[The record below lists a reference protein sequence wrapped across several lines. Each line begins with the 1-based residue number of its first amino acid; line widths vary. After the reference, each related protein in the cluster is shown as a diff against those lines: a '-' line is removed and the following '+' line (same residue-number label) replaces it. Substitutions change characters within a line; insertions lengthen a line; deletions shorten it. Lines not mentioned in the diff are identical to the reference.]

1 MIRQKKGRGGR
12 KEELKEKKIAAIFL
26 GETKNILLG

>member
-1 MIRQKKGRGGR
+1 MIRQKERERGR

-26 GETKNILLG
+26 GETAREYPS